1 MEHEMWTDQRW
12 IIGDT
17 HNTILYRDCTYEFEL
32 DIIQYRTTKKAL
44 NELVLV

>member
-1 MEHEMWTDQRW
+1 MKCELIRDESLVIHT
-12 IIGDT
+12 
-17 HNTILYRDCTYEFEL
+17 TILYRDCTYEFEL